1 MSIDLTTLSSEA
13 QQLFDAAM
21 GLPDGERAKLADRLF
36 LSIEPRA
43 VEEAEKTFE
52 ATVARRIAEIEKGTA
67 RLVDW
72 SDLRR
77 ELQERIDAARRI
89 QAS

>member
-1 MSIDLTTLSSEA
+1 MSIDSTALGTEA

-21 GLPDGERAKLADRLF
+21 RLPDRERAKLADRLF
-36 LSIEPRA
+36 LSVEPGP
-43 VEEAEKTFE
+43 VEEAEKAFE
-52 ATVARRIAEIEKGTA
+52 ATVARRVAEIENGTA
-67 RLVDW
+67 KLVDW